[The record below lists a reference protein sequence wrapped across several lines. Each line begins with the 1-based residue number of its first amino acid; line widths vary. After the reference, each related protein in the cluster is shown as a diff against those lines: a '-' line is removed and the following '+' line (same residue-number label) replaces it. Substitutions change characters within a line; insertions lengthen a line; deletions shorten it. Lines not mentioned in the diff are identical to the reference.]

1 MPTQYDWYRNLL
13 PFNNFLKF
21 RASWGRVGNDRL
33 KDENGNDIRFP
44 YLTTLG
50 NVSSTWGT
58 GLAENRTGSMNL
70 KWEVSTKTNFG
81 IDARFFDDKVDMTVD
96 FFHTKTTDIFQRR
109 ANIPDEG
116 GLSNVLPYANIG
128 SMKSWGM
135 DGYTSLYSY
144 IYKGYGSYCTW

>member
-1 MPTQYDWYRNLL
+1 
-13 PFNNFLKF
+13 
-21 RASWGRVGNDRL
+21 
-33 KDENGNDIRFP
+33 
-44 YLTTLG
+44 
-50 NVSSTWGT
+50 
-58 GLAENRTGSMNL
+58 MNL

-135 DGYTSLYSY
+135 DGTLTKYSAD
-144 IYKGYGSYCTW
+144 